1 MKIPCRKAIV
11 GAALIAVLLLLAG
24 CSSTEPPRFYLLNP
38 LTEGTNFQPPTSE
51 PCISLGVGPARLPE
65 YLDRPQI
72 VTRATRDELAL
83 AQFDRW
89 AEPLSDAF
97 PRVLAQNLSRLL
109 CTTTVSL
116 YPWSPSVAHDYRLQV
131 QVIRMDGRLG
141 EGVALEAWW
150 SVSGG
155 PDKKVLA
162 AKQSGFT
169 EPAQGKDYEAL
180 VQAHSRAIMSL
191 CRDIAQAIATL
202 ARGNP
207 PQK

>member
-1 MKIPCRKAIV
+1 MKIPCRKVIV
-11 GAALIAVLLLLAG
+11 GVALIASLLLLAG
-24 CSSTEPPRFYLLNP
+24 CSSTEPPRFYLLNS
-38 LTEGTNFQPPTSE
+38 LSEGADLQQSASE
-51 PCISLGVGPARLPE
+51 PCISLGVGPVRLPE

-72 VTRATRDELAL
+72 VTRATRNELAL

-89 AEPLSDAF
+89 AEPLSDTF

-109 CTTTVSL
+109 CTRTVSL
-116 YPWSPSVAHDYRLQV
+116 YPWRPSIPHDYRV
-131 QVIRMDGRLG
+131 EIQVIRMDGKLG

-150 SVSGG
+150 FVSGG

-169 EPAQGKDYEAL
+169 EPALGTDYEAF
-180 VQAHSRAIMSL
+180 VQAHSRAIVSL
-191 CRDIAQAIATL
+191 CRDIAEVIAAL
-202 ARGNP
+202 ARENP

>member
-1 MKIPCRKAIV
+1 MNIPRRRTVV
-11 GAALIAVLLLLAG
+11 GTALIAVLLLTG

-38 LTEGTNFQPPTSE
+38 LAEGTNLQRPTSE
-51 PCISLGVGPARLPE
+51 PCISLGVGPVRLPE

-83 AQFDRW
+83 AQLDRW

-97 PRVLAQNLSRLL
+97 RRVLAQNLSRLL

-116 YPWSPSVAHDYRLQV
+116 YPWRPSIPHDYRLEV
-131 QVIRMDGRLG
+131 QVIRMDGKPG
-141 EGVALEAWW
+141 EGVVLEAWW

-169 EPAQGKDYEAL
+169 EPAQNRDYEAL
-180 VQAHSRAIMSL
+180 VQAHSRAVVLL
-191 CRDIAQAIATL
+191 CRDIAQTIATL
-202 ARGNP
+202 ARENP
-207 PQK
+207 RQK

>member
-1 MKIPCRKAIV
+1 MNIPRRKAIV
-11 GAALIAVLLLLAG
+11 GAVLIALLLLTG

-38 LTEGTNFQPPTSE
+38 LTEGANFQPLTSE
-51 PCISLGVGPARLPE
+51 PCISLGVGPVRLPE

-72 VTRATRDELAL
+72 VTRATRDELVL

-116 YPWSPSVAHDYRLQV
+116 YPWSPSIPHDYRLQV
-131 QVIRMDGRLG
+131 QVIRMDGKLG
-141 EGVALEAWW
+141 EGVVLEAWW
-150 SVSGG
+150 SLSGG

-162 AKQSGFT
+162 TKRSGFT

-180 VQAHSRAIMSL
+180 VQAHSRAIVSL

-202 ARGNP
+202 TRENP